1 MVTCAR
7 KGFEKNPCS
16 AESRQTRFVLFFNLF
31 IPFFHTHK
39 KKRQWRFFWHGG
51 TVVLY
56 EQVFLKGELIVRHV
70 VALFCQYLGEIKR
83 GGEG

>member
-1 MVTCAR
+1 MR
-7 KGFEKNPCS
+7 DKY
-16 AESRQTRFVLFFNLF
+16 VLFVFSIF
-31 IPFFHTHK
+31 SYPFFTQPK

-70 VALFCQYLGEIKR
+70 VAPFCQNLGEIKR